1 MLESWNEAK
10 TQTPFDTTKSGQ
22 NGHLRTYVGGR
33 SSSVISG
40 FGLYYTIPHMVGLP
54 YSVNFKKDRNR
65 TTLVWHGVRS
75 GNRNTYGWWVSEE
88 YYEATKSEAHNEKF
102 NYLFGFLMAY
112 FKRVHK
118 EMSKTQRKKYLNMV
132 LYPMTQIQQIA
143 FLKGVF
149 YENCRLDYK
158 EATSYLEK
166 IAKGVEF
173 EDGKEKTK

>member
-1 MLESWNEAK
+1 MEVSFSYYW
-10 TQTPFDTTKSGQ
+10 
-22 NGHLRTYVGGR
+22 HL
-33 SSSVISG
+33 
-40 FGLYYTIPHMVGLP
+40 
-54 YSVNFKKDRNR
+54 
-65 TTLVWHGVRS
+65 
-75 GNRNTYGWWVSEE
+75 VSEE

-132 LYPMTQIQQIA
+132 LYPMKQSEQIA

-149 YENCRLDYK
+149 YENCRLNYK

-166 IAKGVEF
+166 NCERC
-173 EDGKEKTK
+173 

>member
-1 MLESWNEAK
+1 MMLDSMDYCL
-10 TQTPFDTTKSGQ
+10 PYFDYQRDILGIRENKYIKGEKK
-22 NGHLRTYVGGR
+22 
-33 SSSVISG
+33 
-40 FGLYYTIPHMVGLP
+40 MVGLP
-54 YSVNFKKDRNR
+54 YSVNFKKDRSR
-65 TTLVWHGVRS
+65 TTLVWRGVEYKFNYDWHLVR
-75 GNRNTYGWWVSEE
+75 EE

-149 YENCRLDYK
+149 YENCGLGYK
-158 EATSYLEK
+158 EATNYLEK

-173 EDGKEKTK
+173 EDGKEKSK